1 MYDFWEVYSLVIY
14 FGVPVAAIVFF
25 IVSLVKFLTTPKE
38 NVEKRKTW
46 KVLFIVSS
54 ILTGLLV
61 VTILAFI
68 GMMALAMANM

>member
-1 MYDFWEVYSLVIY
+1 MYDFWEVFLLVIY

-38 NVEKRKTW
+38 NVEKRKIW
-46 KVLFIVSS
+46 KVLFIASS
-54 ILTGLLV
+54 VLTGLLV

-68 GMMALAMANM
+68 GLMALAMANM